1 MITWLLGTVVK
12 AVFLAVV
19 ITLRGIFGKVWT
31 DLAGYVTTM
40 KSLEGVGVGV
50 KLFDMF
56 VGIDFIVWATG
67 FALFIVITIRIVRLI
82 LGVFSKAA

>member
-67 FALFIVITIRIVRLI
+67 FALFVVITIRIVRLI